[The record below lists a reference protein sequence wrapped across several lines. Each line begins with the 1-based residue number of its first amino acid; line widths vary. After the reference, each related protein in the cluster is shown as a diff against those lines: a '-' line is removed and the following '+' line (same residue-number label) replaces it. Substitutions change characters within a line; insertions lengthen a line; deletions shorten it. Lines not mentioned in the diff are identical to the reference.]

1 MQSSVKVLIVEDEVV
16 FAMITERTLT
26 RAGYQVLNSATTGE
40 EAVERAIKERP
51 DVILMDV
58 RLASGMD
65 GIQAAERILQSYPAK
80 LIFISG
86 YSDGTYEQR
95 ALKLNP
101 AAYFIKPVSL
111 QEIRGAI
118 ENALNAPA

>member
-1 MQSSVKVLIVEDEVV
+1 MQSTIKVLIVEDEVV

-26 RAGYQVLNSATTGE
+26 RAGYQVLHSVTTGE
-40 EAVERAIKERP
+40 EAVEHAIREHP

-65 GIQAAERILQSYPAK
+65 GIEAATRILQSYPAK

-86 YSDGTYEQR
+86 YSDGAYEQR
-95 ALKLNP
+95 ALQLNP
-101 AAYFIKPVSL
+101 AGYFIKPVSL

-118 ENALNAPA
+118 ESALNAPA

>member
-1 MQSSVKVLIVEDEVV
+1 VEDEVV

-40 EAVERAIKERP
+40 EAVERALKERP

-86 YSDGTYEQR
+86 YSDGSYEQR
-95 ALKLNP
+95 ALQLNP
-101 AAYFIKPVSL
+101 AGYFIKPVSL

-118 ENALNAPA
+118 ESALNAPA